1 MTMTLNEVMTK
12 QTIISPILL
21 QDGDKELN
29 KALKVKIMR
38 IRMTY
43 NKIKKNFDAEVQEFV
58 DALLTDEFKELNDK
72 ERTPEEETRL
82 QELNA
87 SFNSEYKE
95 FLIQKGNE
103 EVSCTDEY
111 FTVDEYYDI
120 VDINSGNNV
129 EINGSKVSAPNFLEV
144 VYELFVRED

>member
-1 MTMTLNEVMTK
+1 MTLNEVMTK
-12 QTIISPILL
+12 QTIITPILL

-38 IRMTY
+38 MRMTY

-58 DALLTDEFKELNDK
+58 DALLTDEFKELNGK

-87 SFNSEYKE
+87 SFNSEYQE
-95 FLIQKGNE
+95 FLTHKGNE
-103 EVSCTDEY
+103 EVSCTDEH

-144 VYELFVRED
+144 VYELFVKED